1 MSRAHEAERGDG
13 IRSLG
18 MKNEMGREGS
28 WDVQLRRS
36 EMKRRLSGALLSAPS
51 LCAKLLAG
59 ES

>member
-1 MSRAHEAERGDG
+1 M
-13 IRSLG
+13 RSLG
-18 MKNEMGREGS
+18 MENEMGREGS
-28 WDVQLRRS
+28 WDVQLRS

>member
-1 MSRAHEAERGDG
+1 MSRTHETERGDG
-13 IRSLG
+13 MRSLG
-18 MKNEMGREGS
+18 MENEMGREGS
-28 WDVQLRRS
+28 WDVQLRS